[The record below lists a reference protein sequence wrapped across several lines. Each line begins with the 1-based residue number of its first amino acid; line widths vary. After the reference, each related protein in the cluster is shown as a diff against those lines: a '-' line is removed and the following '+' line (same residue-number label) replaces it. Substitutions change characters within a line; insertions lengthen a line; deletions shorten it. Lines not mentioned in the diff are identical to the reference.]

1 MTEVFEGRCVIWSK
15 FTAKDAAKYT
25 EEAQKYIQE
34 KEYID
39 TVKKIAESA
48 TLGESEITLT
58 KKLTDYT
65 ISKLKDN
72 GFDVVAE
79 KNLCYTTTTT
89 YGASIKNDYWT
100 TTIKW

>member
-1 MTEVFEGRCVIWSK
+1 MAEMFEGRLVDWNK

-25 EEAQKYIQE
+25 EEAQKYAQE

-39 TVKKIAESA
+39 TIKEIAEFA
-48 TLGESEITLT
+48 TLGQSDITLS

-65 ISKLKDN
+65 ISRLKDN
-72 GFDVVAE
+72 GFDVVVE
-79 KNLCYTTTTT
+79 KNLCYTTVTG
-89 YGASIKNDYWT
+89 GASIENDYWT